1 MKQSKKNTQA
11 RINPDSRATLWFTVV
26 LITLL
31 GLCSF
36 MVSFN
41 GLHDVAS
48 WVGLP
53 DWMRWTVPIF
63 IDIAI
68 LAYSMAAVIHK
79 SRGET
84 VITTWVTLGVFTLIS
99 VVANAAHA
107 LSAGEGETAVQ
118 RWIGAAIAAAAPVAV
133 FAATEELSRLAFS
146 QRALAAAAAE
156 ATVPNG
162 TVAAPVLVSTS
173 ADSLDSSRS
182 VEASAQRPAESAL
195 EPTTAE
201 ETKPALAT
209 ASDDA
214 PDAHA
219 DVLKALS
226 SVEDEPDNDDPTPG
240 NLSLVVTSATNPEDE
255 ELAAWVVEQIRQGK
269 KITGADAGRFL
280 NKTARTGL
288 NRVNKLRESQP
299 ELFVGEVA

>member
-1 MKQSKKNTQA
+1 
-11 RINPDSRATLWFTVV
+11 
-26 LITLL
+26 
-31 GLCSF
+31 

-53 DWMRWTVPIF
+53 YWMRWTVPIF

-146 QRALAAAAAE
+146 QRALA
-156 ATVPNG
+156 
-162 TVAAPVLVSTS
+162 VAAPVLVSTS
-173 ADSLDSSRS
+173 ADSLDSSRA
-182 VEASAQRPAESAL
+182 VEAPVQSPAET
-195 EPTTAE
+195 EPESTTAA
-201 ETKPALAT
+201 ETKPALDL

-226 SVEDEPDNDDPTPG
+226 SVEDEPDNDDPTPA
-240 NLSLVVTSATNPEDE
+240 NLSLVVTTATNPEDE